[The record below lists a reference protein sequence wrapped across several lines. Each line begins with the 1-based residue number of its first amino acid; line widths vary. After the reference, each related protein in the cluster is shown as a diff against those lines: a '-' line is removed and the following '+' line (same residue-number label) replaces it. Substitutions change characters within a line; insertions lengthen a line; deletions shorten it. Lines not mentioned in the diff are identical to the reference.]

1 MRRKLKSKRPLLADY
16 RYQSPKVTKLINY
29 VMEKGHKAIAQDI
42 VYSAFDEIKA
52 TTKKEPVEVFE
63 AALQNSGPLM
73 EIKTRRVGGA
83 NYQIPH
89 EVSDARKLTL
99 SLRWILEFARAKKGK
114 RMQSKLAEEIMM
126 AATKTISAVTNA
138 SPAVATATAHGYSD
152 LDPVLLSSGWEDA
165 NNTIWEVDSQTADTF
180 NITGLDSS
188 STTYYPA
195 GSGVGTAS
203 KVSSWVEIP
212 QILTIASNG
221 GGPKYNTVSPLATR
235 NDIKVPVGFEAS
247 SIDLEIGYDPT
258 NATQAAMAGITRAF
272 TKVALKL
279 VVPGGGR
286 LYGYGNLLLSEVP
299 KLNKGSAITKAASIS
314 MDGRMV
320 GYGA

>member
-1 MRRKLKSKRPLLADY
+1 MAYYFPEGTKIYYS
-16 RYQSPKVTKLINY
+16 VT
-29 VMEKGHKAIAQDI
+29 
-42 VYSAFDEIKA
+42 F
-52 TTKKEPVEVFE
+52 
-63 AALQNSGPLM
+63 
-73 EIKTRRVGGA
+73 
-83 NYQIPH
+83 
-89 EVSDARKLTL
+89 
-99 SLRWILEFARAKKGK
+99 
-114 RMQSKLAEEIMM
+114 

-152 LDPVLLSSGWEDA
+152 LDPVLIASGWEDA
-165 NNTIWEVDSQTADTF
+165 NDTIWEVDSQTADTF

-203 KVSSWVEIP
+203 KVSSWVEVP
-212 QILTIASNG
+212 QIITIASNG

-258 NATQAAMAGITRAF
+258 NAVQAAMAGITRAF